1 MKNYNPNLNRTRCDE
16 KVTTSYVSHEATK
29 QTPKAEFNE
38 QMIAHEVSEIKSVK
52 AGRGKLIQFTLARIL
67 FRC

>member
-38 QMIAHEVSEIKSVK
+38 QMIAHEVSEMKSVK
-52 AGRGKLIQFTLARIL
+52 AGRGK
-67 FRC
+67 